1 MNLALRVGIAFSV
14 VAAAVL
20 LGMGAQAADPL
31 VRCGTVSEFSAPTA
45 NSAGSFVLTSADTA
59 VKASVAA
66 GTAMSALAGYRCV
79 ELNPGAP
86 SAAFVGLVA
95 PGQAGYVAESLPS
108 GAASPLAKAGEA
120 ATSLVLIATALVFF
134 SILVVFA
141 SYGGR
146 WGRRRVAVVD
156 NRPYNSNI
164 RQRPGGVRTSH
175 R

>member
-1 MNLALRVGIAFSV
+1 MNLTLRVGIAFSV

-66 GTAMSALAGYRCV
+66 GTAMSALAGYACV
-79 ELNPGAP
+79 ELNPG
-86 SAAFVGLVA
+86 AAFVGLVA

>member
-1 MNLALRVGIAFSV
+1 
-14 VAAAVL
+14 
-20 LGMGAQAADPL
+20 MGAQAADPL

-45 NSAGSFVLTSADTA
+45 NSVGSFVLTSADTA

-120 ATSLVLIATALVFF
+120 ATSLVLSATALV
-134 SILVVFA
+134 SLSSPAAFA
-141 SYGGR
+141 GHGGTAVR
-146 WGRRRVAVVD
+146 CRRCGVD
-156 NRPYNSNI
+156 
-164 RQRPGGVRTSH
+164 
-175 R
+175 